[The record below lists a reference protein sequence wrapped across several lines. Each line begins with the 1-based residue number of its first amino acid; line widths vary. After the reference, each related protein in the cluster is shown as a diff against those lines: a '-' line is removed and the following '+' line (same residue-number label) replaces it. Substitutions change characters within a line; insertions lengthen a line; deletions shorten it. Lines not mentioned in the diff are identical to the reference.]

1 MMRQTNTSR
10 LVGVVIVLFGVA
22 VLIQNM
28 GLFGRADD
36 LVWSILFGAG
46 GLVAMSAVVQSP
58 ERWWALI
65 PGAALLSLSTIVG
78 LSVVAPALGAWG
90 GTIFLAGL
98 SLGFWGVYL
107 LQRRF
112 WWAIIPGG
120 TLLTLAMV
128 TVLGDRGLGHLSGAA
143 LFLGLA
149 ATFGL
154 VSFVPSDGPR
164 RWGLFPAAV
173 MAVMGL
179 TLFANRPMVM
189 QIGWP
194 LLLIVVG
201 LAVLYRS
208 RHRPDIVHDQPEH
221 KAL

>member
-1 MMRQTNTSR
+1 MRQTNTSR

-22 VLIQNM
+22 ILIQNM
-28 GLFGRADD
+28 GLFGDGD
-36 LVWSILFGAG
+36 NLVWSVLFGAG
-46 GLVAMSAVVQSP
+46 GLVAMSVVMQSP
-58 ERWWALI
+58 
-65 PGAALLSLSTIVG
+65 
-78 LSVVAPALGAWG
+78 SVWG

-98 SLGFWGVYL
+98 GLGFWGVYL
-107 LQRRF
+107 LQRHF

-120 TLLTLAMV
+120 TLLTLAAV
-128 TVLGDRGLGHLSGAA
+128 TALGDRGLGHVSGAA

-154 VSFVPSDGPR
+154 VSVVPSEGAPR
-164 RWGLFPAAV
+164 RWGLLPAAV
-173 MAVMGL
+173 LAVMGL

-194 LLLIVVG
+194 LLLIGAG

-208 RHRPDIVHDQPEH
+208 RHRPDIVRDQPEH